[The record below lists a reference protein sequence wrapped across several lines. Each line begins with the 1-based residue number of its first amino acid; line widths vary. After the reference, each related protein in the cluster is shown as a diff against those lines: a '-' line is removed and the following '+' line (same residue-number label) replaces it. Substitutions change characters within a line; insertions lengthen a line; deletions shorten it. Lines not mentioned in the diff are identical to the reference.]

1 MAYKCFGRKM
11 HFGDNQLNFYSCE
24 EILLF
29 YHNQFLYEQKAY
41 RKMSLRKHHLEIA
54 KGRKVHQRLTS
65 DAAFPE
71 AQTSKLDLPFSTKVK
86 SEVQST
92 GVYFH

>member
-1 MAYKCFGRKM
+1 M
-11 HFGDNQLNFYSCE
+11 HFRDNQLNFYACE

-29 YHNQFLYEQKAY
+29 YHNQFLYEQIAY
-41 RKMSLRKHHLEIA
+41 HKMSLRKHHLEIA

-71 AQTSKLDLPFSTKVK
+71 VQTSKLDSPFSTKVK